1 MRSFLIFLR
10 SQIQGSGLHRAQIL
24 SGLLRHL
31 DGGPGLA
38 ARDHVP
44 SNVNLI
50 ISEIKINFKNHIL
63 EKFLREYKLESKSI
77 GGKQLIVCIVIR
89 LIANPRES

>member
-1 MRSFLIFLR
+1 MLNYLVVVNDCKKMVKLKKKKIRKMRSFLIFLR

-63 EKFLREYKLESKSI
+63 EKFLREYKL
-77 GGKQLIVCIVIR
+77 
-89 LIANPRES
+89 